1 MIFDLIVI
9 GGGPAGCSAAITAAR
24 HSAKV
29 LLLERGHFP
38 RHKVCGEFVS
48 AESLELLK
56 DLLAPN
62 HHPLITDAPRINRSR
77 IFLDNAELDAKINP
91 PAASIT
97 RFDLDSALWQS
108 ALSSGV
114 DARGDCQ
121 VQAVEGTGPFTV
133 VGGGNVVEG
142 RAVIN
147 ATGRWSN
154 LTSPATRARA
164 STSKDRPENRWIGIK
179 AHFREASPSPSPSVD
194 LYFFEGGYCGV
205 QPITCPQNGSG
216 TVVNACAMVQAEAA
230 TTLQEVFRAHP
241 ALRDRSTRWTPL
253 MAPVTTSPLVFHPPE
268 LVHRG
273 MLQAGDTATFVD
285 PFIGDG
291 ISLAL
296 RSGAM
301 AADCLAPFF
310 RSQCSLEQ
318 AALEYCNSYQR
329 ELAPVFRASSKLRH
343 MLRWRSVVRKPVLSL
358 LQRTPAMTSLLVKM
372 TR

>member
-1 MIFDLIVI
+1 MTFDLIVI
-9 GGGPAGCSAAITAAR
+9 GGGPAGCAVAITAAR
-24 HSAKV
+24 HGVKV

-48 AESLELLK
+48 SESLELLQN
-56 DLLAPN
+56 LLAPN
-62 HHPLITDAPRINRSR
+62 HHQLIARAPRIARSS
-77 IFLDNAELDAKINP
+77 IFLDGAELDAKIAP
-91 PAASIT
+91 AAASIT

-108 ALSSGV
+108 AIVTGV

-121 VQAVEGTGPFTV
+121 VQAVEGTGPFKV
-133 VGGGNVVEG
+133 VGGGSAVEG

-154 LTSPATRARA
+154 LTSPATRCCA
-164 STSKDRPENRWIGIK
+164 SNSKDHWIGIK
-179 AHFREASPSPSPSVD
+179 AHFREASPSASPSVD

-205 QPITCPQNGSG
+205 QPITNPQNGFG

-230 TTLQEVFRAHP
+230 TSLQEVFCAHP
-241 ALRDRSTRWTPL
+241 ALRERSSRWTPL
-253 MAPVTTSPLVFHPPE
+253 IDPVTTSPLVFHPPE

-296 RSGAM
+296 RGSAM
-301 AADCLAPFF
+301 AANCLVPFF

-318 AALEYCNSYQR
+318 AASEYCNSYQS

-343 MLRWRSVVRKPVLSL
+343 MLRWPGVVRKPVLSL
-358 LQRTPAMTSLLVKM
+358 LQRAPVVTNLLVKM